1 MFEDI
6 DEVTINNA
14 NKAIKDVYAKFQNKA
29 IQSIISKEEILKRDF
44 DNMFIFEDFFTD
56 YLQENREIDHFKDK
70 LIEDIVDLIDVNE
83 GELTIEELYQLITTP
98 EEVKTKTTKT
108 HKHLIIDDLRNVEIE
123 SDFEI
128 EYGKNHSISLEKV
141 KDTEKIVSEIQHDL
155 KKDRYNVDL
164 SKMKSKKNNINN
176 NFSKNKNGSHLEEW
190 NVFKKKK

>member
-14 NKAIKDVYAKFQNKA
+14 NKAIKDVYEKFQNKA
-29 IQSIISKEEILKRDF
+29 IHSIISKEEILKRDF

-56 YLQENREIDHFKDK
+56 YLQENRDIDHFKDK

-83 GELTIEELYQLITTP
+83 GNLTIEELYQLIVMP
-98 EEVKTKTTKT
+98 EEIKNESIKTR
-108 HKHLIIDDLRNVEIE
+108 KHLIIDDLRDIEME

-128 EYGKNHSISLEKV
+128 DYGKNHSISLEKV
-141 KDTEKIVSEIQHDL
+141 KDTEKIISEINHDL
-155 KKDRYNVDL
+155 KKDKFDIDL
-164 SKMKSKKNNINN
+164 SKMKSKKNNING

>member
-14 NKAIKDVYAKFQNKA
+14 NKAIKDVYEKFQNKA
-29 IQSIISKEEILKRDF
+29 IHSIISKEEILKRDF

-56 YLQENREIDHFKDK
+56 YLQENRDIDHFKDK

-83 GELTIEELYQLITTP
+83 GNLTIEELYQLIVIP
-98 EEVKTKTTKT
+98 EEIKNESIKTR
-108 HKHLIIDDLRNVEIE
+108 KHLIIDDLRDIEME

-128 EYGKNHSISLEKV
+128 DYGKNHSISLEKV
-141 KDTEKIVSEIQHDL
+141 KDTEKIISEINHDL
-155 KKDRYNVDL
+155 KKDKFDIDL
-164 SKMKSKKNNINN
+164 SKMKSKKNNING